1 MTQVECGRG
10 SKEGAGGVRA
20 MGRRGQRERGEQ
32 GEQGGRRRGEGKGR
46 LQCSQ
51 GAYVMRAGM
60 FTSRGFFGPDP
71 STPPP
76 VPSFNVFPSFGH
88 WAKAFSPSYAAGKSD
103 YF

>member
-1 MTQVECGRG
+1 
-10 SKEGAGGVRA
+10 

-76 VPSFNVFPSFGH
+76 SPPLTSSPLSGTGLRRSRHHTRRGNQIIFNMGDIFILFFVGFL
-88 WAKAFSPSYAAGKSD
+88 AN
-103 YF
+103 